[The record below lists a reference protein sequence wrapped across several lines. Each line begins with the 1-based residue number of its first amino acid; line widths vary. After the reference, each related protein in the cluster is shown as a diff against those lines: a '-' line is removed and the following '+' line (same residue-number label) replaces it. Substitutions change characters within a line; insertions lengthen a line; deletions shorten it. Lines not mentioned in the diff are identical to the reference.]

1 MRFRWLLGL
10 MLALWAIPSSAEISI
25 DLASAPNL
33 FRIEND
39 DSSDDLSERVAVCDL
54 NADGLLDLVVSAP
67 EADGESNARPLAGE
81 VYIVTARRGRWAGS
95 HPAATVR
102 STAIIG
108 REIFDGLG
116 SGANCADFNGDGTN
130 DLLLGAIEGDG
141 VGDLRSQSGQSHLL
155 IGSASWPATID
166 LASTPGTVIYGARAD
181 DGTGS
186 WTTFGDINGDGLV
199 DIIDS
204 AFKSSSFSGTQP
216 NAGRAHVIFGRAS
229 WPSSIDLLTQS
240 DVTIWGV
247 RRDDFLSKVSAWDL
261 NGDGTDEL
269 FASAAA
275 ADGVNDARP
284 ESGDTHVFWGRS
296 VWPGTIDLATTS
308 ANMLLVGADT
318 DDWSGDGAARYADYD
333 ADGRLD
339 VVLGHRRADGPGNT
353 RANAGEVRIWEPNG
367 VFPPVVDF
375 RTTFESVI
383 YGIDSNDRCFNDA
396 QKGDFNRDG
405 YQDLATTCGLSN
417 GPGNSRNG
425 AGEVIV
431 VYGGPSFPTVR
442 DLQVQP
448 PDIIVYG
455 PGVNDGID
463 LVAVSD
469 VNDDGVDELAIGT
482 SSVGPNDYLWLI
494 SPFDFDGDGWQQL
507 VDNCPLVPNADQ
519 LDTNQDLRGD
529 ACQLDWDGDAVL
541 DGVDCSLRDPDAG
554 RPGSVSG
561 VVLMHDRVSGT
572 TSLTWQQS
580 PTADRYD
587 VSRGLISELGVTS
600 YGSCQTGRDPNP
612 GDTQFDEDQLPP
624 VGEAF
629 FFVVRGVDLSCGG
642 AGSWGSASN
651 GSERVNGSPAGCS

>member
-1 MRFRWLLGL
+1 MIAVF
-10 MLALWAIPSSAEISI
+10 LAPISFAAVVV
-25 DLASAPNL
+25 DLASAPDL
-33 FRIEND
+33 YSVAND
-39 DSSDDLSERVAVCDL
+39 DTGDDLGTTAAVCDL
-54 NADGLLDLVVSAP
+54 DGDSILDLIATAD
-67 EADGESNARPLAGE
+67 EADGELNQRPLAGE
-81 VYIVTARRGRWAGS
+81 VYVIRGRRGRWAGS

-102 STAIIG
+102 STVIIG

-116 SGANCADFNGDGTN
+116 SRANCADFNGDGTT

-141 VGDLRSQSGQSHLL
+141 IGDLRSQSGQSHLL
-155 IGSASWPATID
+155 LGSASWPATID

-181 DGTGS
+181 DGTGA
-186 WTTFGDINGDGLV
+186 WTTGGDINGDGLL

-204 AFKSSSFSGTQP
+204 ASKSSSFSGTQP
-216 NAGRAHVIFGRAS
+216 NAGSAHVIFGRVS
-229 WPSSIDLLTQS
+229 WPTSIDLLTES

-247 RRDDFLSKVSAWDL
+247 RRDDFLSKVPAWDL

-284 ESGDTHVFWGRS
+284 ESGDTHVLWGRS
-296 VWPGTIDLATTS
+296 VWPGTINLATTS
-308 ANMLLVGADT
+308 ADMLLVGADT
-318 DDWSGDGAARYADYD
+318 DDWSGDGAARHADYD

-353 RANAGEVRIWEPNG
+353 RPNAGEVRIWEPDG

-383 YGIDSNDRCFNDA
+383 YGIDSNDRCFDDA
-396 QKGDFNRDG
+396 QNGDFNRDG

-431 VYGGPSFPTVR
+431 VYGGPSFPTER

-448 PDIIVYG
+448 PDIVVYG
-455 PGVNDGID
+455 PISNALIS
-463 LVAVSD
+463 LSSVSD
-469 VNDDGVDELAIGT
+469 VNDDGVDELVVT
-482 SSVGPNDYLWLI
+482 SGAASSPDNYVWLI
-494 SPFDFDGDGWQQL
+494 SLFDFDGDGWQQL
-507 VDNCPLVPNADQ
+507 ADNCPLVPNADQ
-519 LDTNQDLRGD
+519 LDTDQDLRGD
-529 ACQLDWDGDAVL
+529 VCQLDWDGDAIL
-541 DGVDCSLRDPDAG
+541 DGLDCAIRDPDAG

-561 VVLMHDRVSGT
+561 VVVIQDRVSGM

-580 PTADRYD
+580 RTADRYD

-600 YGSCQTGRDPNP
+600 YGSCQTVRDPNP
-612 GDTQFDEDQLPP
+612 GDTQFDENQLPP
-624 VGEAF
+624 IGEAF
-629 FFVVRGVDLSCGG
+629 FFLVRGVDQSCGG

-651 GSERVNGSPAGCS
+651 GSERVNGNPAGCP